1 MIALSSTLRS
11 KVLLLLI
18 ALMLSIGVIRAQTP
32 NAKPPTSQERIDHY
46 LESIRVAEQNHL
58 PQAEQGILWEQLA
71 LQYHV
76 ASDFH
81 RSEDAYLRSL
91 HLLKGAPSSRADYAS
106 ALDNLASLYVIY
118 GRLADAESARKQA
131 IKVRQKMGSEADLG
145 ESVVHLADIAIM
157 RRQFK
162 QAERITEHG
171 LQLLESSSSP
181 PREGILSA
189 FITLTY
195 ARCYRGH
202 CAEGLINAKQAVAFA
217 NTHFPSDST
226 AEGFALETLGFA
238 EWKNGA
244 PQDGEKTMLHSIQL
258 LREGL
263 APADPRLAGALLQ
276 YQAYL
281 VEAHR
286 SAEAQEIREQVTRM
300 NSQAGV
306 SCQGC
311 VSVYSLSN
319 SLR

>member
-1 MIALSSTLRS
+1 MIALSSTRRS

-18 ALMLSIGVIRAQTP
+18 VLMLSIGVIRAQTS
-32 NAKPPTSQERIDHY
+32 NANTLASQERIDHY
-46 LESIRVAEQNHL
+46 LELIRVAEQNAL

-81 RSEDAYLRSL
+81 KAEDAYLRSL
-91 HLLKGAPSSRADYAS
+91 HLLKGAPASRADYAS
-106 ALDNLASLYVIY
+106 ALDNLASLYLIY
-118 GRLADAESARKQA
+118 GRFADAESVRKQA

-145 ESVVHLADIAIM
+145 ESLVHLADVAVM

-162 QAERITEHG
+162 QAERITVHG

-195 ARCYRGH
+195 ARCYRGR
-202 CAEGLINAKQAVAFA
+202 CAEGLVTAKQAVAFA
-217 NTHFPSDST
+217 HTQFPSDPT

-276 YQAYL
+276 YQSYL
-281 VEAHR
+281 AEAHR
-286 SAEAQEIREQVTRM
+286 SAEAQEISDQVARM
-300 NSQAGV
+300 NHQAGL

-311 VSVYSLSN
+311 VSIYSLSN